1 VADKIRRAWWGTA
14 AVFLVHGLVVST
26 WVSRIPAIQSG
37 LHLGNGVL
45 GLALLATALGAVS
58 TIPVAGWAVTRYGS
72 KKVTTAAS
80 IAFCLSLSLPALAVN
95 AFSLGCALFVFGGLA
110 AAMDVSMNA
119 QGVEVEKALRNPT
132 MSRFHGMFSLGG
144 MIGAA
149 AGGGIASRGIGALP
163 HFAVSGLANAFAIGA
178 VAALLLETHAAA
190 DAGTEHRLP
199 LRKMPRVLLALSA
212 IAFCILLAEGAIA
225 DWTAVYLR
233 QVLKAGPGMAAAGY
247 AVFSAAMAVFRFL
260 GDAVTARLGPSLTLR
275 TGGLVAAA
283 GLLTAMCAFSA
294 GWSLPGFALAG
305 AGFSVIIPLVFGS
318 GGRVEGISPGAGIAT
333 VTGIGYAGF
342 IVGPPAIGFVSQ
354 LVTLRYALGIVVA
367 CCLISALLARSVDR
381 LAHSP
386 SFPDIP
392 APGSAGPE
400 SGLYT

>member
-1 VADKIRRAWWGTA
+1 VADRTRHAWWGTA
-14 AVFLVHGLVVST
+14 GLFLVHGLVVST
-26 WVSRIPAIQSG
+26 WVSRIPAIQSA
-37 LHLGNGVL
+37 LHLANGVL
-45 GLALLATALGAVS
+45 GLALLASALGAVS

-80 IAFCLSLSLPALAVN
+80 LAFCLSLVLPALAVN
-95 AFSLGCALFVFGGLA
+95 AISLACALFIFGGLA

-119 QGVEVEKALRNPT
+119 QGVEVEKAMRSPT

-144 MIGAA
+144 MLGAG
-149 AGGGIASRGIGALP
+149 AGGMVAARGIGALP
-163 HFAVSGLANAFAIGA
+163 HFAVSGVTNALGIIAIFG
-178 VAALLLETHAAA
+178 LLLETHLAV
-190 DAGTEHRLP
+190 GTEHRLP
-199 LRKMPRVLLALSA
+199 LRKIPRVLLALSA

-233 QVLKAGPGMAAAGY
+233 QVLHAGPGTAAAGY

-260 GDAVTARLGPSLTLR
+260 GDAVTARLGPLRTLR
-275 TGGLVAAA
+275 AGSLVATA
-283 GLLTAMCAFSA
+283 GLLIAMCAFSA
-294 GWSLPGFALAG
+294 AWSLPGFALAG

-342 IVGPPAIGFVSQ
+342 IVGPPAIGFASQ

-367 CCLISALLARSVDR
+367 CCLISALLAKSVGS

-386 SFPDIP
+386 SSPDTP
-392 APGSAGPE
+392 PPGSAGPP

>member
-1 VADKIRRAWWGTA
+1 MADKVRRAWWGTA
-14 AVFLVHGLVVST
+14 ALFLVHGLVVST

-95 AFSLGCALFVFGGLA
+95 AFSLSCALFVFGGLA
-110 AAMDVSMNA
+110 ASMDVSMNA
-119 QGVEVEKALRNPT
+119 QGVEVEKAMGSPT

-144 MIGAA
+144 MLGAA
-149 AGGGIASRGIGALP
+149 AGGAVASRGVGALP
-163 HFAVSGLANAFAIGA
+163 HFAVSGVANAFAIVA
-178 VAALLLETHAAA
+178 VAGLLLETHAAA
-190 DAGTEHRLP
+190 AGTEHRLP
-199 LRKMPRVLLALSA
+199 LRKMPPVLLVLSA

-233 QVLKAGPGMAAAGY
+233 QVLDAGPGMAASGY

-260 GDAVTARLGPSLTLR
+260 GDAVTARLGPVRTLR
-275 TGGLVAAA
+275 IGGFVAAA
-283 GLLTAMCAFSA
+283 GLLTAMCAVSA

-342 IVGPPAIGFVSQ
+342 IVGPPAIGFLSQ

-381 LAHSP
+381 LAYSR
-386 SFPDIP
+386 SSPDIP
-392 APGSAGPE
+392 PPGSAGPA